1 MGLLGVSASG
11 TGADVC
17 AAHGRMARAIAE
29 VRASGTPEA
38 TARAALITPQTP
50 PSMRGLLESTITL
63 VYARAQPPAV
73 VAAQAEA
80 LCRQSFPAAAP

>member
-11 TGADVC
+11 AGADVC
-17 AAHGRMARAIAE
+17 AAHGRMTRAIAE

-50 PSMRGLLESTITL
+50 PSMRGLLDSTITL